1 MFLNHFLHYF
11 CERCLLFLISMRLKN
26 ITLYIFLLP
35 FMVSLLLSSCSSSK
49 SVSEN
54 EYKPVQKE
62 QKLSKSDKALIKEA
76 KSWIGTKYKYGGH
89 SRSGTDCSGFVMQ
102 VYKAVYDFKLPRT
115 SRDQHDFCKKINK
128 KDLKVGDLVFFAT
141 GKSSSK
147 VSHVGLYIGNGEF
160 IHASSSKG
168 VIITDLNKNYYVRTF
183 VSAGRV
189 EGIKDNK

>member
-1 MFLNHFLHYF
+1 MYLKKRNIY
-11 CERCLLFLISMRLKN
+11 LF
-26 ITLYIFLLP
+26 FLLLT
-35 FMVSLLLSSCSSSK
+35 FVMLISSCSATQPITSPSDYE
-49 SVSEN
+49 SVS
-54 EYKPVQKE
+54 KE
-62 QKLSKSDKALIKEA
+62 DAKLTKDEKALIKEA
-76 KSWIGTKYKYGGH
+76 KSWIGTKYKYGGE

-115 SRDQHDFCKKINK
+115 SRDQHAFCKKIDK

-141 GKSSSK
+141 GKSSSR

-189 EGIKDNK
+189 EGVKRKK

>member
-1 MFLNHFLHYF
+1 MKLKKK
-11 CERCLLFLISMRLKN
+11 ELLRMIKPRLIELGYTWFKES
-26 ITLYIFLLP
+26 YI
-35 FMVSLLLSSCSSSK
+35 
-49 SVSEN
+49 
-54 EYKPVQKE
+54 
-62 QKLSKSDKALIKEA
+62 SDC
-76 KSWIGTKYKYGGH
+76 
-89 SRSGTDCSGFVMQ
+89 DC
-102 VYKAVYDFKLPRT
+102 
-115 SRDQHDFCKKINK
+115 FCKKINK

-189 EGIKDNK
+189 EGIKDKK

>member
-1 MFLNHFLHYF
+1 
-11 CERCLLFLISMRLKN
+11 
-26 ITLYIFLLP
+26 
-35 FMVSLLLSSCSSSK
+35 MVSLLLSSCSSSK

-115 SRDQHDFCKKINK
+115 SRDQHDFCNKINK

-189 EGIKDNK
+189 EGIKDKK